1 MSDYSQLEEQRQL
14 PIWILNSE
22 AIKSFLCSSSP
33 LFQRRLWHAGHD
45 FLYFNGNA
53 PAHPSFLDHWGCSW
67 LLGESMLLSFNIF
80 AVPLTVACRFGP
92 KCWINFD
99 CWARSWCQVVNPQ
112 NHSDLRFGDLK
123 IFIFRIFYFRSEFRH
138 ISALRI
144 LDGWHW
150 MLSDWLKDAGDIS
163 IATSWLRVLSSTA
176 RIHI

>member
-22 AIKSFLCSSSP
+22 AIKSLRCTSSP

-45 FLYFNGNA
+45 FLYFHGNA

-99 CWARSWCQVVNPQ
+99 CWAKSWCQPSESLRSSIRWSQDLYFQ
-112 NHSDLRFGDLK
+112 NFLFQIRIRAFFSPANSWWMTLDAFRFTRDCWVY
-123 IFIFRIFYFRSEFRH
+123 IDCYIM
-138 ISALRI
+138 ISSF
-144 LDGWHW
+144 D
-150 MLSDWLKDAGDIS
+150 
-163 IATSWLRVLSSTA
+163 
-176 RIHI
+176 